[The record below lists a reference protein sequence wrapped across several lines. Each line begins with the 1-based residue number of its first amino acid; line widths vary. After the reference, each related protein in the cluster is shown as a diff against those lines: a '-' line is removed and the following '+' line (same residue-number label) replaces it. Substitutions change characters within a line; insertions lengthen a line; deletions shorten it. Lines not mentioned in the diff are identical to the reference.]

1 MKKKLPPDPPSSLLP
16 PEDAEQDVGYMHSLF
31 CQLSL
36 PRREQEKREFS
47 RAFSGA
53 SMLLTAG
60 SAWNGRDWIEQGLPY
75 GPKPR
80 LMLADIC
87 TYAIRNRTRE
97 VPMESSVTGYLTQRL
112 KLTSQGGGHGPLTL
126 FKRQAV
132 AMSVC
137 TMRMGITRGKWA
149 FTVNAPMFDE
159 FDCWADD
166 ESRGRQTTMWP
177 SAIALSDRFYDSLV
191 SHAVPLPME
200 TYRKLDHSAL
210 AMDIYT
216 WLAMR
221 LHSLTEPR
229 DIPWAKLREQFSQP
243 EAQQQAFQRN
253 FTLALSQTLAVY
265 PTARVKRL
273 VGFGIRLEPSPP
285 PIGPTKLFMGPR

>member
-1 MKKKLPPDPPSSLLP
+1 MKKKIPPIVPPSSLLP
-16 PEDAEQDVGYMHSLF
+16 PDAEQDVGYMHSLF

-36 PRREQEKREFS
+36 PRRKPDTREFS

-60 SAWNGRDWIEQGLPY
+60 SAWNGREWIEQGLPY
-75 GPKPR
+75 GTKPR

-87 TYAIRNRTRE
+87 TYAIRHRTRE

-112 KLTSQGGGHGPLTL
+112 KLTSQGGETGPLTL
-126 FKRQAV
+126 FKHQAV
-132 AMSVC
+132 ALSVC
-137 TMRMGITRGKWA
+137 SMKMGITRGKWA
-149 FTVNAPMFDE
+149 FTVNAPMFDKFE
-159 FDCWADD
+159 CWADD
-166 ESRGRQTTMWP
+166 RGRQTTMWP
-177 SAIALSDRFYDSLV
+177 SAIALSERFYESLR

-200 TYRKLDHSAL
+200 TFRKLDHSAL

-221 LHSLTEPR
+221 LHSLKEPR

-243 EAQQQAFQRN
+243 GAQAQAFQRN
-253 FTLALSQTLAVY
+253 FTQALSQTLAVY
-265 PTARVKRL
+265 PAARVRRL
-273 VGFGIRLEPSPP
+273 VGFGIRIEPSPP
-285 PIGPTKLFMGPR
+285 PVGPTKLFMGP